1 MPKSQLSSYCF
12 SLLSLLCCSDPP
24 PQSKSVGV
32 FQLSCS
38 VSSKIRGRP
47 LHLHGEKG
55 RSFKLGSLLVAPAVY
70 WLESGWGWPCCDR
83 GPASHRIHAALMIW
97 QRGLCKGQSDHAA
110 VNQNTKKKKV
120 VCTYLLPV
128 SSLLLTSLQLG
139 HTILL
144 VLVDLWKQRAA
155 VLSLALVVVVL
166 KFSCSFA
173 LERKWKEVGNCFPS
187 FFFLCLP
194 PQYFTDI
201 IWAGLLL
208 AETWLLLT
216 GAHQPHSS

>member
-1 MPKSQLSSYCF
+1 MPFVLCRSLCWAPIAFLCF
-12 SLLSLLCCSDPP
+12 AVAPP
-24 PQSKSVGV
+24 PSHPQLCRSV
-32 FQLSCS
+32 F
-38 VSSKIRGRP
+38 SKIKGRP
-47 LHLHGEKG
+47 LHLHVAKG
-55 RSFKLGSLLVAPAVY
+55 RSFKLGSLLVGPAVY

-83 GPASHRIHAALMIW
+83 GSASHKIHAALMIW
-97 QRGLCKGQSDHAA
+97 QRGLCKGQSDHTA
-110 VNQNTKKKKV
+110 VNQNTKKKV
-120 VCTYLLPV
+120 VCTYLLLI

-144 VLVDLWKQRAA
+144 VLLDLWKQWCA
-155 VLSLALVVVVL
+155 VLSLALVVL

-173 LERKWKEVGNCFPS
+173 LERKWKEVRNCFPA

-216 GAHQPHSS
+216 GAHQQHSS